1 MKKLLYLI
9 VTISLISFSC
19 SEDYLER
26 GSLTQL
32 AEGNFWQNEQD
43 ALLGING
50 IYEVLQDRVMYS
62 GNLNGTA
69 GLPQHDSFAD
79 NTFNNYKFEGPG
91 NFVEGRADPSYGFFD
106 TFWTALYRGIGRA
119 NNALENIENIPA
131 ENIDAENKDALI
143 GQVKFLRAL
152 FYFHLAVYFEDVPL
166 ITEFQTLEEAYVP
179 KANYSEIRA
188 FIEQELR
195 EAAAV
200 LPVSYPAS
208 QFGYATRGAALSLL
222 ARFELYNGNYQEVV
236 NLTSEIMGL
245 GYSLHP
251 DYGQLFTEN
260 AEQSP
265 EIIFSV
271 RFIQDQSDNGET
283 FSSTFLG
290 IPKVNVQPMP
300 NMVDAYL
307 ASDGL
312 PISESPLYDPA
323 DRKANRDPRL
333 GHSVYFN
340 GDIFLLYLNRP
351 FRGNTATTFGLKKY
365 VRNDVSDDGINPGAP
380 GGQDFYVIRYADV
393 LLMRA
398 EALVETGQFAEVYD
412 LLDQIRQRA
421 GMPTVTDVNG
431 TTLSQEELLDLV
443 KLERRVELAF
453 EGLRFFDVKRWG
465 EVEEAY
471 ARAAADP
478 VGPYNPE
485 YRGRRSEV
493 FAIPLSELDANPN
506 LVQNPVWD

>member
-1 MKKLLYLI
+1 MKKLIYLI
-9 VTISLISFSC
+9 LTISLLSFAC

-26 GSLTQL
+26 NSLTQL

-91 NFVEGRADPSYGFFD
+91 NFVEGRADPSYDFFNS
-106 TFWTALYRGIGRA
+106 FWASLYRGIGRA

-131 ENIDAENKDALI
+131 ENIDAANKDILI

-152 FYFHLAVYFEDVPL
+152 FYFHLAVYFEDAPL
-166 ITEFQTLEEAYVP
+166 ITEFQTLEEAYVT
-179 KANYSEIRA
+179 KATYSEIRA

-208 QFGYATRGAALSLL
+208 QFGYATRGAALGLL
-222 ARFELYNGNYQEVV
+222 ARFELYNGNFQEVV

-265 EIIFSV
+265 EIVFSV

-307 ASDGL
+307 AIDGL
-312 PISESPLYDPA
+312 PISESPL
-323 DRKANRDPRL
+323 
-333 GHSVYFN
+333 
-340 GDIFLLYLNRP
+340 RP
-351 FRGNTATTFGLKKY
+351 C
-365 VRNDVSDDGINPGAP
+365 
-380 GGQDFYVIRYADV
+380 Q
-393 LLMRA
+393 
-398 EALVETGQFAEVYD
+398 
-412 LLDQIRQRA
+412 
-421 GMPTVTDVNG
+421 
-431 TTLSQEELLDLV
+431 
-443 KLERRVELAF
+443 
-453 EGLRFFDVKRWG
+453 
-465 EVEEAY
+465 
-471 ARAAADP
+471 
-478 VGPYNPE
+478 
-485 YRGRRSEV
+485 
-493 FAIPLSELDANPN
+493 
-506 LVQNPVWD
+506 